1 MNTPIECDLYGN
13 VNSTHIMGNKM
24 MNGIGGSGDFARNAG
39 LTIFATASV
48 AKEGAISCIVPMCSH
63 IDHTE
68 HDVQVIVTEQ
78 GLADLRWKSPRQ
90 RAELIVERC
99 AHPQYRPLL
108 REYLKDAA
116 KYGGH
121 TPHNLQQ
128 ALSWHT
134 RYLDICAE
142 QNKLI
147 GQREALTPWLGLDV
161 PLDTASTK
169 HVLVLFG
176 TLSGL
181 ASHQAVEAALAET
194 TELCQVQWAGRAGEL
209 QYVLVLCHRK
219 AGEAARDALKSFGFT
234 ATSFRGWKGTA
245 RSNIDQI
252 EDRQRI
258 LSQELEACRAR
269 LAQEAGHQTALQIC
283 IDRMTQ
289 DIQRMEAKEKLLSS
303 TSTFFL
309 EGWVPAEQLSD
320 VEHLLS
326 QYSAAWEATD
336 PEPDEYPQVPVKL
349 KNNRLTR
356 PLNMVT
362 DMYVYPAYDGV
373 DPNPL
378 MAPFFIF
385 FFGMMMADMAYGLL
399 MLAGGIFMRRKLRP
413 SGTMEHM
420 AGLLILCGIS
430 TFVMGALTG
439 SFLGDFLPRLAKL
452 IRPDTTFTALPA
464 LFTPLT
470 DTLAILIGSLAL
482 GLLQVLTGMAISVVR
497 KVQAGTWTDAL
508 WDEGTWWIIL
518 AGVALA
524 VVGIGNLG
532 GYPIVLLIGLLML
545 LYGGTRNAK
554 GFGKLTALI
563 GTVYN
568 GATGFFSDIL
578 SYARLMALM
587 LAGSV
592 IAQVFNTLGEVSGSV
607 AGFVIISLVGNAL
620 NFMLNLLGC
629 YVHDLR
635 LQCLEFFGRFYKEGG
650 KPFRPLLIN
659 TKYVDI
665 KEED

>member
-1 MNTPIECDLYGN
+1 M
-13 VNSTHIMGNKM
+13 
-24 MNGIGGSGDFARNAG
+24 
-39 LTIFATASV
+39 
-48 AKEGAISCIVPMCSH
+48 
-63 IDHTE
+63 
-68 HDVQVIVTEQ
+68 
-78 GLADLRWKSPRQ
+78 
-90 RAELIVERC
+90 
-99 AHPQYRPLL
+99 
-108 REYLKDAA
+108 
-116 KYGGH
+116 
-121 TPHNLQQ
+121 
-128 ALSWHT
+128 
-134 RYLDICAE
+134 
-142 QNKLI
+142 
-147 GQREALTPWLGLDV
+147 
-161 PLDTASTK
+161 
-169 HVLVLFG
+169 
-176 TLSGL
+176 
-181 ASHQAVEAALAET
+181 
-194 TELCQVQWAGRAGEL
+194 
-209 QYVLVLCHRK
+209 
-219 AGEAARDALKSFGFT
+219 
-234 ATSFRGWKGTA
+234 
-245 RSNIDQI
+245 
-252 EDRQRI
+252 
-258 LSQELEACRAR
+258 
-269 LAQEAGHQTALQIC
+269 
-283 IDRMTQ
+283 
-289 DIQRMEAKEKLLSS
+289 
-303 TSTFFL
+303 
-309 EGWVPAEQLSD
+309 
-320 VEHLLS
+320 
-326 QYSAAWEATD
+326 
-336 PEPDEYPQVPVKL
+336 
-349 KNNRLTR
+349 
-356 PLNMVT
+356 
-362 DMYVYPAYDGV
+362 
-373 DPNPL
+373 
-378 MAPFFIF
+378 
-385 FFGMMMADMAYGLL
+385 
-399 MLAGGIFMRRKLRP
+399 
-413 SGTMEHM
+413 
-420 AGLLILCGIS
+420 
-430 TFVMGALTG
+430 MGALTG

-452 IRPDTTFTALPA
+452 TRPDTTFTALPA

-592 IAQVFNTLGEVSGSV
+592 IAQVFNTLGEVTGSV